1 MRCAVP
7 GAGRSSRQRLKLK
20 LKSGVL
26 AVGMSLAAMAWAQSA
41 AVDLDIPAQ
50 RLDNALRALA
60 RQSGKPIVFST
71 DIAESRQAPALKG
84 SLTVDEALRRLL
96 DHSGLEVRPTAAGG
110 YAITR
115 GTGGTSSTSAA
126 ADKLPEVSVSGSRP
140 SLYATD
146 GVNVGALGYKKP
158 EELPFSVQSYSSELI
173 DAQESRT
180 MMDVLKNDPS
190 VQDATQ
196 AGAYEMVRIRGYFSD
211 WTNTVRRDG
220 MSVAPYYEI
229 PLENVEQIDLL
240 KGPSGFLYGINSP
253 GGTINYAI
261 KRPTRDRFTSIK
273 TSLRSNSSG
282 GSYVALDTGGPL
294 DDGRFGY
301 RFNVARERNG
311 DFRHNGDTSRDFVS
325 GAFDWAINPDLLVRA
340 NFDYQERKISAQPSI
355 GPYLNGQL
363 PPVGS
368 IDPRTL
374 LGQPWLQYETRTF
387 NIGADLQYRINDK
400 WKLTTRAAQ
409 SYNGRVAA
417 FPDVYNV
424 AANGNVLSGDIYYN
438 PNQSFR
444 VISTDSYVS
453 GDFETIGIRHQLVTG
468 FSTRNFQAVESGF
481 RVLPDTVGNIYNPSF
496 TSAPSNLT
504 YPNHNKSKNYQPSV
518 FISDLMSLS
527 DRWDVMLGLRH
538 VRYKNDSMP
547 ASGKNTSQ
555 TASINAPSAAVTF
568 KVTPAL
574 STYLSYAEG
583 FEQPGPAGY
592 DTNNAGENLPPLK
605 TKQYETGVKYSLN
618 PDLMLTGAVFRL
630 EKTLQYVNSGRFTVQ
645 GGMQRHTGLELTANG
660 RLGKQLS
667 LVAGLAY
674 LQTKADNPADPNVA
688 GKQIADVPKLQGNLF
703 LDYRVPGVDGLSV
716 NGGMYYVGRRP
727 LNTQNTTWMGGYTR
741 FDTGARYATR
751 IGGYKTV
758 FGLTVQNLLDKRYWA
773 AGDADINGAWAGKPR
788 TLFISAQVDM

>member
-1 MRCAVP
+1 MRGAIA
-7 GAGRSSRQRLKLK
+7 GAGRSSRRTFKLR
-20 LKSGVL
+20 SCVF
-26 AVGMSLAAMAWAQSA
+26 AVGMSLAALAWGQSA
-41 AVDLDIPAQ
+41 PVELDIPAQ
-50 RLDNALRALA
+50 RLDNALRSLA

-71 DIAESRQAPALKG
+71 DIAEKRQAPAIKG
-84 SLTVDEALRRLL
+84 SLTVDEALQRLL
-96 DHSGLEVRPTAAGG
+96 EQSGLEVHPTGAGG
-110 YAITR
+110 YAIISGKSAVADR
-115 GTGGTSSTSAA
+115 LPDVGVSS
-126 ADKLPEVSVSGSRP
+126 SRP
-140 SLYATD
+140 SLFATD

-173 DAQESRT
+173 DTQESRT

-220 MSVAPYYEI
+220 LSVAPYYEI
-229 PLENVEQIDLL
+229 PLENIEQIDLL

-261 KRPTRDRFTSIK
+261 KRPTKDRFTSIK
-273 TSLRSNSSG
+273 TSLRDNG
-282 GSYVALDTGGPL
+282 GTYVALDTGGPL

-311 DFRHNGDTSRDFVS
+311 DFHHNGDTSRDFVS

-340 NFDYQERKISAQPSI
+340 NFDYQERKIAAQPSI

-363 PPVGS
+363 PSISS

-387 NIGADLQYRINDK
+387 NIGADLQYRINDS

-424 AANGNVLSGDIYYN
+424 ATNGNILSGDIYYN

-444 VISTDSYVS
+444 VISTDTYVS
-453 GDFETIGIRHQLVTG
+453 GDFATMGVKHQLVTG
-468 FSTRNFQAVESGF
+468 FSTRNFQAIESGF
-481 RVLPDTVGNIYNPSF
+481 AVLSDTVGNIYNPVY
-496 TSAPSNLT
+496 TAAPSNLS
-504 YPNHNKSKNYQPSV
+504 YPNHNTSKNYQPSV

-527 DRWDVMLGLRH
+527 DRWDLMLGLRH

-555 TASINAPSAAVTF
+555 SASINAPSAAVTY
-568 KVTPAL
+568 KILPNL

-605 TKQYETGVKYSLN
+605 TKQYETGVKYGLT
-618 PDLMLTGAVFRL
+618 PELMLTGAVFRL
-630 EKTLQYVNSGRFTVQ
+630 EKTLQYVNADRFTVQ
-645 GGMQRHTGLELTANG
+645 GGVQRHTGVELTANG
-660 RLGKQLS
+660 RINKQLS
-667 LVAGLAY
+667 VVTGLAY
-674 LQTKADNPADPNVA
+674 LQTKADNPADPTVA
-688 GKQIADVPKLQGNLF
+688 GKQIADVPKLQGSVF
-703 LDYRVPGVDGLSV
+703 LDYRVAAIEGLNL
-716 NGGMYYVGRRP
+716 NGGLYYVGRRP
-727 LNTQNTTWMGGYTR
+727 LNTQNTAWMGGYTR

-751 IGGYKTV
+751 IGGYKTT

-788 TLFISAQVDM
+788 TMFLSAQVDM

>member
-7 GAGRSSRQRLKLK
+7 GAGRSSRQTSRLTLK
-20 LKSGVL
+20 AGVL
-26 AVGMSLAAMAWAQSA
+26 AVGMSLAAMSWAQSA

-50 RLDNALRALA
+50 RLDSALRTLA

-71 DIAESRQAPALKG
+71 DIAESRQAPAVKG
-84 SLTVDEALRRLL
+84 SLTVDEALQRLL
-96 DHSGLEVRPTAAGG
+96 DHSGLEVHPTAAGG
-110 YAITR
+110 YAIT
-115 GTGGTSSTSAA
+115 GGKSAA
-126 ADKLPEVSVSGSRP
+126 AEKLPEVSVSGARP

-273 TSLRSNSSG
+273 TSLRDNG
-282 GSYVALDTGGPL
+282 GTYVALDTGGPL

-311 DFRHNGDTSRDFVS
+311 DFHHNGDTSRDFVS
-325 GAFDWAINPDLLVRA
+325 GAFDWAINSDLLVRA
-340 NFDYQERKISAQPSI
+340 NFDYQERNISAQPSI

-363 PPVGS
+363 PSVSS

-424 AANGNVLSGDIYYN
+424 AANGNILSGDIYYN

-453 GDFETIGIRHQLVTG
+453 GDFETLGIRHQLATG

-481 RVLPDTVGNIYNPSF
+481 KVLPDTVGNIYNPVF

-518 FISDLMSLS
+518 FISDLMALS

-568 KVTPAL
+568 KIMPEL

-592 DTNNAGENLPPLK
+592 DTNNAGENLPPLQ
-605 TKQYETGVKYSLN
+605 TKQYEAGVKYGLN

-630 EKTLQYVNSGRFTVQ
+630 EKTLQYVNAGRFTVQ

-660 RLGKQLS
+660 RLSKQLS
-667 LVAGLAY
+667 IVAGLAY
-674 LQTKADNPADPNVA
+674 LQTKADNPADPTIA
-688 GKQIADVPKLQGNLF
+688 GKQIADVPKLQGNVF
-703 LDYRVPGVDGLSV
+703 VDYRVPGIDGLNV
-716 NGGMYYVGRRP
+716 NGGVYYVGRRP
-727 LNTQNTTWMGGYTR
+727 LNTQNTAWMGGYTR
-741 FDTGARYATR
+741 FDTGARYVTR
-751 IGGYKTV
+751 IGGYKTT

-788 TLFISAQVDM
+788 TMFLSAQVDM

>member
-7 GAGRSSRQRLKLK
+7 GAGHSSRHTLK
-20 LKSGVL
+20 LKSCVF
-26 AVGMSLAAMAWAQSA
+26 AVGMSLAALSWAQSA
-41 AVDLDIPAQ
+41 TVDLDIPAQ
-50 RLDNALRALA
+50 RLDNALRSLA

-71 DIAESRQAPALKG
+71 DIAEKRQAPAIKG
-84 SLTVDEALRRLL
+84 ALTVDEALQRLL
-96 DHSGLEVRPTAAGG
+96 DHSGLEAHPTGAGG
-110 YAITR
+110 YAISD
-115 GTGGTSSTSAA
+115 GKSPA
-126 ADKLPEVSVSGSRP
+126 ADKLPEVGVTGSRP

-146 GVNVGALGYKKP
+146 GVNVGALGYKRP

-173 DAQESRT
+173 QTQESRT

-229 PLENVEQIDLL
+229 PLENIEQIDLL

-261 KRPTRDRFTSIK
+261 KRPTKERFTSIK
-273 TSLRSNSSG
+273 TSLRDNG
-282 GSYVALDTGGPL
+282 GTYIALDTGGPL

-301 RFNVARERNG
+301 RFNIARERNG
-311 DFRHNGDTSRDFVS
+311 DFHHNGDTSRDFVS
-325 GAFDWAINPDLLVRA
+325 GAFDWAINSDLLVRA

-363 PPVGS
+363 PPISG

-387 NIGADLQYRINDK
+387 NIGADLQYRINDN

-424 AANGNVLSGDIYYN
+424 AANGNILSGDIYYN

-444 VISTDSYVS
+444 VISTDTYVS
-453 GDFETIGIRHQLVTG
+453 GDFDTMGVKHQLVTG
-468 FSTRNFQAVESGF
+468 FSTRNFQAIESGF
-481 RVLPDTVGNIYNPSF
+481 AVLPDTVGNIYNPVF
-496 TSAPSNLT
+496 TPAPSNLN

-527 DRWDVMLGLRH
+527 DRWDLMLGLRH

-568 KVTPAL
+568 KILPNL

-605 TKQYETGVKYSLN
+605 TKQYETGVKYGLT

-630 EKTLQYVNSGRFTVQ
+630 EKTLQYVNSSRFTVQ
-645 GGMQRHTGLELTANG
+645 GGVQRHTGVELTANG
-660 RLGKQLS
+660 RINKQLS
-667 LVAGLAY
+667 VVTGLAY
-674 LQTKADNPADPNVA
+674 LRTKADNPADPTVA
-688 GKQIADVPKLQGNLF
+688 GKQIADVPKLQGSVF
-703 LDYRVPGVDGLSV
+703 LDYRVPAIDGLNV
-716 NGGMYYVGRRP
+716 NGGLYYVGRRP
-727 LNTQNTTWMGGYTR
+727 LNTQNTAWMGGYSR
-741 FDTGARYATR
+741 FDAGARYATR
-751 IGGYKTV
+751 IGGYRTT

-788 TLFISAQVDM
+788 TMFISAQVDM